1 MTYIRFIVGS
11 ESDSPRA
18 HSGLFTELQY
28 LKNENQLQPYQE
40 NLVKETFDFFN
51 DNLPVPAYSKKN
63 WGLDAISWF
72 KDDALEFIDK
82 TRDLVSILEENGFQV
97 RTLVIEQPGMILYE
111 DEFQIVSKNRTH

>member
-1 MTYIRFIVGS
+1 MAYIRFIVGS
-11 ESDSPRA
+11 ESDSPRTQ
-18 HSGLFTELQY
+18 SGLFTELEF

-51 DNLPVPAYSKKN
+51 DNLPVPPYSKKN

-72 KDDALEFIDK
+72 KDDAIEFIDK
-82 TRDLVSILEENGFQV
+82 MRDLVTILEENGFQV